1 MKFDHNR
8 LKAERIARGLTVQEM
23 GEVLGVSKGTYSK
36 KENGKLPIDV
46 DEFSLITKKFK
57 IDKENIVIFFT
68 HNVSKME
75 TIESMYI

>member
-1 MKFDHNR
+1 MEFNRNR

-46 DEFSLITKKFK
+46 DEFSLITNKFGIEHK
-57 IDKENIVIFFT
+57 DILIFFT
-68 HNVSKME
+68 LNVSEME
-75 TIESMYI
+75 TKEISYI